1 MKVANKKT
9 QVGFALLTMYIAWG
23 TTYVGIALA
32 IESMPDLLAMG
43 MRFIAAASIQ
53 FLLVGLRSGFS
64 QFALTTTQLRNTTLL
79 GTMMLAVGLGTMSA
93 AEHVVPLSAASL
105 IVASMPIWTGLFR
118 MLDGDRPSRFSV
130 IGIAAGFLGILII
143 LAPGQTVA
151 RAGGNPAN
159 ITLWM
164 FIILLGNLSWSI
176 GSFIT
181 TRLDTPKNPL
191 VLTTYEMAAAGVVLT
206 LCGLGKGQ
214 SFADFFDATHRSWA
228 GWIYLVIIGSVV
240 GYSTYNFLLNNAPI
254 SLVSTYSYVNPV
266 VATALG
272 LVIFNEP
279 LTHNIVIGGMVVL
292 ASVALVITSENRSSR
307 KAIDSKTI

>member
-1 MKVANKKT
+1 MASKKA
-9 QVGFALLTMYIAWG
+9 QVGIALLTMYIAWG

-43 MRFIAAASIQ
+43 MRFLAAAILQ
-53 FLLVGLRSGFS
+53 FFLVGLTSGFL
-64 QFALTTTQLRNTTLL
+64 QFRVTRRQLMNMCML

-118 MLDGDRPSRFSV
+118 MIDGDRPQRSSV
-130 IGIAAGFLGILII
+130 LGIAAGFIGILII
-143 LAPGQTVA
+143 LQPGQTVA
-151 RAGGNPAN
+151 RVGGNGSSV
-159 ITLWM
+159 TLWM

-181 TRLDTPKNPL
+181 TRLDTPKNTMI
-191 VLTTYEMAAAGVVLT
+191 LTTYEMLAAGVVLT
-206 LCGLGKGQ
+206 ACGLLSGQ
-214 SFADFFDATHRSWA
+214 KISDFMDATTRSWF
-228 GWIYLVIIGSVV
+228 GWTYLVVIGSVV
-240 GYSTYNFLLNNAPI
+240 GYSTFNFLLNNAPI

-272 LVIFNEP
+272 LVIFDEP
-279 LTHNIVIGGMVVL
+279 LTHNIVVGGLVVL
-292 ASVALVITSENRSSR
+292 VSVAMVITSENRGAKKRISAETS
-307 KAIDSKTI
+307 

>member
-1 MKVANKKT
+1 
-9 QVGFALLTMYIAWG
+9 MYIAWG

-43 MRFIAAASIQ
+43 MRFLAASTLQ
-53 FLLVGLRSGFS
+53 FFLVGLTSGFL
-64 QFALTTTQLRNTTLL
+64 QFRVTRRQLMNMCML

-118 MLDGDRPSRFSV
+118 MIDGDRPQRSSV
-130 IGIAAGFLGILII
+130 LGIAAGFIGILII
-143 LAPGQTVA
+143 LQPGQTVA
-151 RAGGNPAN
+151 RVGGNGSSV
-159 ITLWM
+159 TLWM

-181 TRLDTPKNPL
+181 TRLDTPKNTM
-191 VLTTYEMAAAGVVLT
+191 VLTTYEMLAAGVVLT
-206 LCGLGKGQ
+206 ACGLLSGQ
-214 SFADFFDATHRSWA
+214 KISDFMDATTRSWF
-228 GWIYLVIIGSVV
+228 GWTYLVVIGSVV
-240 GYSTYNFLLNNAPI
+240 GYSTFNFLLNNAPI

-272 LVIFNEP
+272 LVIFDEP
-279 LTHNIVIGGMVVL
+279 LTHNIVVGGLVVL
-292 ASVALVITSENRSSR
+292 VSVAMVITSENSGAKKKISVET
-307 KAIDSKTI
+307 S

>member
-1 MKVANKKT
+1 MANKKT

-43 MRFIAAASIQ
+43 MRFVAAASIQ
-53 FLLVGLRSGFS
+53 FLIVGLRSGFN
-64 QFALTTTQLRNTTLL
+64 QFKLTKTQLRNTTVL

-151 RAGGNPAN
+151 RTGGDPAT

-206 LCGLGKGQ
+206 LCGLATGQ
-214 SFADFFDATHRSWA
+214 QLGDFLDATNRSWA

-279 LTHNIVIGGMVVL
+279 LTHNIVVGGLVVL
-292 ASVALVITSENRSSR
+292 ASVALVITSENRQSR
-307 KAIDSKTI
+307 KAIDVKTI

>member
-1 MKVANKKT
+1 MASKKA
-9 QVGFALLTMYIAWG
+9 QVGAALLTMYIAWG

-43 MRFIAAASIQ
+43 MRFLAAALLQ
-53 FLLVGLRSGFS
+53 FLLVGLISGFH
-64 QFALTTTQLRNTTLL
+64 QFRISGRQLRNTCLL
-79 GTMMLAVGLGTMSA
+79 GSMMLAVGLGTMSA

-118 MLDGDRPSRFSV
+118 MLDGDRPQRSSV
-130 IGIAAGFLGILII
+130 IGIAAGFIGILII
-143 LAPGQTVA
+143 LQPGQTIA
-151 RAGGNPAN
+151 RAGGNGSSV
-159 ITLWM
+159 TLWM

-181 TRLDTPKNPL
+181 TRLDTPKNPM
-191 VLTTYEMAAAGVVLT
+191 VLTTFEMCAAGVVLT
-206 LCGLGKGQ
+206 TCGLVSGQ
-214 SFADFFDATHRSWA
+214 RMSDFFDATTRSWL
-228 GWIYLVIIGSVV
+228 GWSYLVIIGSVV

-272 LVIFNEP
+272 LIIFNEP
-279 LTHNIVIGGMVVL
+279 LTHNIVVGGLVVL
-292 ASVALVITSENRSSR
+292 VSVAIVISSENRN
-307 KAIDSKTI
+307 SKKSVSAETT

>member
-1 MKVANKKT
+1 MASKKA
-9 QVGFALLTMYIAWG
+9 QVGAALLTMYIAWG

-32 IESMPDLLAMG
+32 IESMPDLLSMG
-43 MRFIAAASIQ
+43 MRFLEAASLQ
-53 FLLVGLRSGFS
+53 FLLVGFKSGFG
-64 QFALTTTQLRNTTLL
+64 QFRISRRQLRNTFTL

-118 MLDGDRPSRFSV
+118 MLDGDRPTRSSV
-130 IGIAAGFLGILII
+130 IGIAAGFIGILII
-143 LAPGQTVA
+143 LQPGQTIT
-151 RAGGNPAN
+151 RAGGNASSV
-159 ITLWM
+159 TLWM

-181 TRLDTPKNPL
+181 TRLDTPKNTM
-191 VLTTYEMAAAGVVLT
+191 VLTTIEMFAAGIVLT
-206 LCGLGKGQ
+206 ACGLLSGQ
-214 SFADFFDATHRSWA
+214 EISDFLDATTRSWF
-228 GWIYLVIIGSVV
+228 GWTYLVVVGSVV

-279 LTHNIVIGGMVVL
+279 LTHNIVVGGLVVL
-292 ASVALVITSENRSSR
+292 VSVAIVITSENANTKKKINAQTS
-307 KAIDSKTI
+307 